1 MTKTAQQLVVCV
13 RNEEYL
19 ASLEVRKIYETLK
32 DDDASKHG
40 QLRVIDESGEDYLYP
55 ADLFVPLD
63 LPKETEQA
71 VSGCIT
77 WG

>member
-1 MTKTAQQLVVCV
+1 MPNHTQQFVICI
-13 RNEEYL
+13 RNEDYL
-19 ASLEVRKIYETLK
+19 ASLEVRKIYEAIS

-55 ADLFVPLD
+55 ADLFVPID

-71 VSGCIT
+71 VIAAA
-77 WG
+77 